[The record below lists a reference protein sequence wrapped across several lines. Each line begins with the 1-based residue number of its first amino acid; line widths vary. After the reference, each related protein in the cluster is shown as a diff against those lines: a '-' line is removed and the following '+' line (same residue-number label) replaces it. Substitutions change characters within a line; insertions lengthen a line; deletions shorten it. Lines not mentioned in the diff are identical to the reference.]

1 MVVIASLS
9 GLFVLVMLIAGLR
22 MRAGKGAYWG
32 IVSALYLTLQLIIN
46 MVTIVGGGNY
56 QGIIGSVITLVLL
69 VTVVNGVRGAF
80 ALKNMRGFS
89 DDEADVFS

>member
-22 MRAGKGAYWG
+22 MRAGNGAYWG
-32 IVSALYLTLQLIIN
+32 IAAALYLILQLLGN
-46 MVTIVGGGNY
+46 VVTFTVGGYGA
-56 QGIIGSVITLVLL
+56 IIASVITLVLL